1 MFFVLA
7 YLFSNREKK
16 RQVQSWMCEEI
27 GRIRKEMKEGKL
39 IRLYCL
45 KKMFLIL
52 KIEHASK
59 LERMGFLVWG
69 DSLVERMQAIQ
80 H

>member
-1 MFFVLA
+1 
-7 YLFSNREKK
+7 
-16 RQVQSWMCEEI
+16 MCGEI
-27 GRIRKEMKEGKL
+27 GRIREEGKL